1 LVRLN
6 GQAQEIPMTHD
17 QEQAAALEE
26 IARVRPAVEKLRS
39 LLAAALA
46 ADSASMRATR
56 RRSGTPPEVEPAPAE
71 AEPAPVGRPPG
82 R

>member
-1 LVRLN
+1 
-6 GQAQEIPMTHD
+6 MTYD
-17 QEQAAALEE
+17 QEQTAALED

-46 ADSASMRATR
+46 ADSASMNTR
-56 RRSGTPPEVEPAPAE
+56 HRRSVAPPDPEPAALH
-71 AEPAPVGRPPG
+71 RPPG

>member
-17 QEQAAALEE
+17 QELAAALED

-39 LLAAALA
+39 LFAAALA
-46 ADSASMRATR
+46 ADSASTSSRP
-56 RRSGTPPEVEPAPAE
+56 RRSLTTAGPDPAPLH
-71 AEPAPVGRPPG
+71 RPPG